1 MFAQN
6 FNLDNYKDWQE
17 MLFLSGSV
25 FIAEGLSAPLETAK
39 VRLQAQ
45 KPTPMRSFLHRRE
58 LMTIARNVSQKEGWK
73 GLYKGFKPSMDH
85 QMFLQTTRFYIYYMS
100 MNHIFKN
107 KKHEFRYPDV
117 IGSTILGTTVGT
129 FFSQS
134 SDVTRLRI
142 QSEIGMEKEK
152 QRMDPRV
159 KMRKVLQYRK
169 NTGSLLPGVG
179 VNLLIQNMQALTE
192 VLAFFSLRN
201 TLIQKNFFESNYIN
215 NAIAVLAATGLGTL
229 ISAPLDLVY
238 TQTVFKALNAKE
250 PSATKCFTELLNQE
264 GLRGMYKSYLPYFF
278 RATVFNLTMVT
289 LLELFCSSFK
299 PEPVIENA
307 DGSISSISKVSW
319 DDVTDFFDF
328 DKKSSRRR

>member
-1 MFAQN
+1 
-6 FNLDNYKDWQE
+6 
-17 MLFLSGSV
+17 
-25 FIAEGLSAPLETAK
+25 
-39 VRLQAQ
+39 
-45 KPTPMRSFLHRRE
+45 
-58 LMTIARNVSQKEGWK
+58 
-73 GLYKGFKPSMDH
+73 
-85 QMFLQTTRFYIYYMS
+85 
-100 MNHIFKN
+100 
-107 KKHEFRYPDV
+107 
-117 IGSTILGTTVGT
+117 
-129 FFSQS
+129 
-134 SDVTRLRI
+134 VTRLRL
-142 QSEIGMEKEK
+142 QSEVGMEKEK

-179 VNLLIQNMQALTE
+179 VNLLIQNVQALTE

-201 TLIQKNFFESNYIN
+201 TLIQRNFFESNYIN
-215 NAIAVLAATGLGTL
+215 NAIAVLAATGLGTV

-250 PSATKCFTELLNQE
+250 PSAIRCLTELLNQE

-299 PEPVIENA
+299 PEPVTENA
-307 DGSISSISKVSW
+307 DGTMSSITKVSW